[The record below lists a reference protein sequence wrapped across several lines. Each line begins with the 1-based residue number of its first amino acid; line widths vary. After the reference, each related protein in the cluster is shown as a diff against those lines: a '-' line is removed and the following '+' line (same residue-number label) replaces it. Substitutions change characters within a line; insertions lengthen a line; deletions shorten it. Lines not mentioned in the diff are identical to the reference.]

1 MSHAPNELDIKTDL
15 RRSVMAS
22 FSPKEFEDPTFKLFL
37 VNARNNLERL
47 KGKIGSSKYTEIKKR
62 LSKAGDSQKT
72 IEKRREDI
80 LTASSLI

>member
-1 MSHAPNELDIKTDL
+1 MSHKPNVLDIKTDL

-22 FSPKEFEDPTFKLFL
+22 FSPKEFEDPNFKVFL
-37 VNARNNLERL
+37 INAQNNLERL
-47 KGKIGSSKYTEIKKR
+47 KVEIGRSKYTEIKKR
-62 LSKAGDSQKT
+62 LSKAFDSQKS